1 MCCTAEAKNCITLKW
16 TLDGC
21 SIRVIYHMLHDLLY
35 RARVKELLAVDAAV
49 TSAPQSKP
57 QPQEEEEEGYYS
69 SYTHF
74 GIHEEMLKVWINPL
88 MSLPTCKS
96 MWYRTR

>member
-1 MCCTAEAKNCITLKW
+1 MSTRLLLI
-16 TLDGC
+16 
-21 SIRVIYHMLHDLLY
+21 VILEYFYNMFRDPLY

-49 TSAPQSKP
+49 TPAPHSKP
-57 QPQEEEEEGYYS
+57 QLQEEEEGYYS

-88 MSLPTCKS
+88 IPLLTFKS
-96 MWYRTR
+96 IWYRTR